1 VLILILVLGFIKKKR
16 GLRSRPTKLI
26 IFSPIYIRQQKQNN
40 AKKMTFTEE
49 TIKVYLD
56 DLENHWE
63 DLNDIFIH
71 NKNYKM
77 IETKSDWWNDV
88 IYITTTEYE
97 TEYERGYY
105 NYYID
110 INLVYSDYKI
120 RKVIVED
127 NEWEWDRINNI
138 KDEVDE
144 RNSCDYVM
152 K

>member
-1 VLILILVLGFIKKKR
+1 
-16 GLRSRPTKLI
+16 
-26 IFSPIYIRQQKQNN
+26 
-40 AKKMTFTEE
+40 MTFTEE

-71 NKNYKM
+71 NKNYNM

-105 NYYID
+105 NYYIN

-120 RKVIVED
+120 RKVIVDD

-144 RNSCDYVM
+144 RNSCNYVM